1 MSDPTNWLGVGLVAI
16 LFVSLLLDEIAD
28 FINKIRRGR

>member
-1 MSDPTNWLGVGLVAI
+1 MSNPTNWLCVGLVAI
-16 LFVSLLLDEIAD
+16 LLVSFLLDEIAD